1 VRGDD
6 VGKTSRLHST
16 ICHPWFPDSPASV
29 AATTG
34 VWEDA
39 RHAYVHE
46 TLVRR
51 TGIAA
56 ALGVLYVALVQSL
69 LQNGKIDFAVRVDCA
84 VPGRLPRAEV
94 SFASPCGSHND
105 VFAVLRA
112 CCIDWAGCG
121 CLHSGM
127 SVSLSV
133 FPALQ
138 SPSYAAC
145 A

>member
-1 VRGDD
+1 M
-6 VGKTSRLHST
+6 
-16 ICHPWFPDSPASV
+16 A
-29 AATTG
+29 G

-69 LQNGKIDFAVRVDCA
+69 LQNGKIDFAVRVDCTA
-84 VPGRLPRAEV
+84 PGRLPRAEV
-94 SFASPCGSHND
+94 RS
-105 VFAVLRA
+105 AVTLTHYPA
-112 CCIDWAGCG
+112 V
-121 CLHSGM
+121 CLQRVGYVRVLE
-127 SVSLSV
+127 SVIWRY

-138 SPSYAAC
+138 TP
-145 A
+145 